1 MKSTRVLKRALRSDG
16 AVYKIAIYSILIGI
30 SFIYLYPIL
39 RMLAMSLMTLE
50 DLNDVQRNWLPSSF
64 YLSNYV
70 KAFKSLNYM
79 DALKDSLIVS
89 VLPSLVSLVS
99 SSLVGYGLGIYNF
112 KGKKVI
118 LGILVALF
126 VVPTVLTSL
135 PTFILYRTIG
145 ILDSITGY
153 LVPAIFGFGIRQSL
167 FILIF
172 YQFFRQIPKE
182 LLEAAEIDGASQ
194 FRIFIQVAIPLTV
207 TAFLI
212 CFLYSFVWYFNE
224 TTLVTLY
231 FPTKY
236 RPLARAINTF
246 DQTYRKMFTTGTG
259 IGAEA
264 EQYNEGIL
272 FAGTLLSIAP
282 LLLVYA
288 VAQKW
293 FIEGI
298 DKSGIAGQ

>member
-1 MKSTRVLKRALRSDG
+1 MRAHTLVKKAVRPDG
-16 AVYKIAIYSILIGI
+16 LIYKIALYAILIGI

-50 DLNDVQRNWLPSSF
+50 DLNDVQRNWLPSTLYF
-64 YLSNYV
+64 QNYV
-70 KAFKSLNYM
+70 KAFKSLDYLKS
-79 DALKDSLIVS
+79 LKDSLLVS
-89 VLPSLVSLVS
+89 VVPSLVSLIS
-99 SSLVGYGLGIYNF
+99 SSLIGYGLGIYDF
-112 KGKKVI
+112 KGKEVI

-135 PTFILYRTIG
+135 PTFILYRSIG
-145 ILDSITGY
+145 ILDSLLAYI
-153 LVPAIFGFGIRQSL
+153 VPAIFGFGIRQSL

-194 FRIFIQVAIPLTV
+194 IRIFIQIAVPLTL

-236 RPLARAINTF
+236 HPLARAINTF
-246 DQTYRKMFTTGTG
+246 DQMYRKIFTTGTG
-259 IGAEA
+259 MGAEA

-272 FAGTLLSIAP
+272 FSGTILSILP
-282 LLLVYA
+282 LLLVYG
-288 VAQKW
+288 VAQRW

>member
-1 MKSTRVLKRALRSDG
+1 MKASRVFKRALRSDG
-16 AVYKIAIYSILIGI
+16 LIVKILLYSILIGI

-50 DLNDVQRNWLPSSF
+50 DLNDVQRNWLPSSLYF
-64 YLSNYV
+64 NNYV
-70 KAFKSLNYM
+70 KAFKSLDYM
-79 DALKDSLIVS
+79 KSLKDSIVVS
-89 VLPSLVSLVS
+89 VLPSLISLVS
-99 SSLVGYGLGIYNF
+99 SSLVGYGLGVYEF
-112 KGKKVI
+112 KGKKLI
-118 LGILVALF
+118 LGMLVILF
-126 VVPTVLTSL
+126 VVPTILTSL

-145 ILDSITGY
+145 ILDSISAY
-153 LVPAIFGFGIRQSL
+153 IVPAIFGFGIRQSL

-182 LLEAAEIDGASQ
+182 LLEAAEIDGCSQ
-194 FRIFIQVAIPLTV
+194 FRIFVQIAIPLSV

-231 FPTKY
+231 FPNKY

-272 FAGTLLSIAP
+272 FAGTILSITP
-282 LLLVYA
+282 LLIIYA
-288 VAQKW
+288 IAQKW